1 MMDNLWAANTP
12 ERFWGCLA
20 DIPAEVW
27 QRASVHASGEL
38 GLDVPVKDVADAL
51 YLTLGEGQFGPDH
64 WTLSRSRRLYYRLK
78 PLIPR
83 PARVAMRRLVQARST
98 PEPVG
103 VPVQGGLG
111 WPVEER
117 YVRFLW
123 AVMRAVMLEL
133 GVDELPFR
141 DFWPEGKRFALVLT
155 HDIETAEG
163 QAFVPQVAALE
174 ADLGFRSSFNF
185 VPERYPLDEAL
196 IAALRRDGFEVG
208 VHGLNHDGRLFESKA
223 EFDRRASLINRHA
236 QRLGAVG
243 FRSPSTLRNP
253 YWMQALDI
261 AYDLSFFDTDP
272 YEPMPGGVM
281 TLWPFEIGRFME
293 LPYTLA
299 QDHTLSAVLGERTP
313 RVWLD
318 KLQFIK
324 AHCGMALVNSHPDYL
339 RDKATWEIYATFLR
353 TVQGQPYWHALP
365 RDVAGWW
372 RRRGNPDGAGDDP
385 AAPQVSIGKL
395 ILRKDR
401 VQIQP

>member
-1 MMDNLWAANTP
+1 MDNLWAANTP
-12 ERFWGCLA
+12 ERFWSCLV
-20 DIPAEVW
+20 DIPAAVW
-27 QRASVHASGEL
+27 QRASASAIGEL
-38 GLDVPVKDVADAL
+38 ELDVPCQDVADAL

-83 PARVAMRRLVQARST
+83 PARVALRRLVQAR
-98 PEPVG
+98 PAAEPG
-103 VPVQGGLG
+103 SAPVQGELG
-111 WPVEER
+111 WPIEDR

-123 AVMRAVMLEL
+123 AIMRAVMLEL

-141 DFWPEGKRFALVLT
+141 PFWPEGQRFALVLT

-174 ADLGFRSSFNF
+174 TELGFRSSFNF
-185 VPERYPLDEAL
+185 VPERYRLDEAL

-223 EFDRRASLINRHA
+223 EFDRRARLINGHV

-253 YWMQALDI
+253 AWMQALAID
-261 AYDLSFFDTDP
+261 YDLSFFDTDP
-272 YEPMPGGVM
+272 YEPLPGGVM
-281 TLWPFEIGRFME
+281 TLWPFEIGRFVE

-299 QDHTLSAVLGERTP
+299 QDHTLSVVLGERTP
-313 RVWLD
+313 QVWLD
-318 KLQFIK
+318 KLHFIK
-324 AHCGMALVNSHPDYL
+324 AHCGMALLNTHPDYL
-339 RDKATWEIYATFLR
+339 REGTTWEIYAAFLR

-365 RDVAGWW
+365 RDVACWW
-372 RRRGNPDGAGDDP
+372 RQRSTPDGVGSDP
-385 AAPQVSIGKL
+385 ALPPVAEGKL
-395 ILRKDR
+395 VLRKGR
-401 VQIQP
+401 VQIQL